1 MNSSTTTRAPEG
13 PNALRSM
20 HSATAASASSSV
32 RQTMAPLPAASPSA
46 LTTSGA
52 PTSRQYRRAPRGAA
66 EDEKPA
72 AGGARGGGPAF
83 SDTLHPPL
91 AAPPA
96 PGPQTIKPPGAT
108 RAAA

>member
-52 PTSRQYRRAPRGAA
+52 PTSRQYRRAPRGPPQ
-66 EDEKPA
+66 DQKPPP
-72 AGGARGGGPAF
+72 GGP
-83 SDTLHPPL
+83 PPG
-91 AAPPA
+91 APAVRQPPPPPPA
-96 PGPQTIKPPGAT
+96 PPPRRAPPQVKH
-108 RAAA
+108 